1 MRVVTG
7 TDTGLLKVVDV
18 VKGEV
23 NITIGEQKK
32 GRGVRKIQ
40 WANPNNDSEVA
51 ALYDDGSIDFYWM
64 ATGQRRFS
72 VQSSLKNIQG
82 FHCETISDDTR
93 NIYVCDNEG
102 MLNIYHFPISK
113 YNIVQPSDDF
123 LRNLNSS
130 STENHGEGDEAHYSD
145 DESNNGQTKS
155 QLNPSLGYKVTEDV
169 QTHKIVIE
177 PQITELKLTGGDV
190 SVMVA
195 QRLDSKRLEV
205 AVAGN
210 NNLMK
215 IWDVETQ
222 KCVFKAKN
230 VPHDHLNMKQ
240 PIWDNGICYLGSGH
254 GSEDERNQQLGEHSF
269 GNLICTRTA
278 YHQVR
283 YFDRRAQE
291 RPIHQYTFEDHN
303 FTAMAPSSQNIWEV
317 VVGTAIGKMF
327 KYNFTERSNKKIH
340 VYRKIAG
347 SVRDIKFHPNKK
359 LICCVSADRYL
370 RVYEQ
375 ETRELLHS
383 TYLMQRLNCLLLTN
397 DRYVSKDDNDDE
409 GAGSDDEESMFGMN
423 MKQVRYEQDHVLDDD
438 DDEETTRVP
447 EAKKQPSKSHET
459 NLASKKRKQI
469 TTSETNDDD
478 SGAVGKKASN
488 NKKHVDKLQELK
500 NRIKKS
506 KLK

>member
-51 ALYDDGSIDFYWM
+51 ALYDDGSIDFYWVN
-64 ATGQRRFS
+64 TGQRRFS

-82 FHCETISDDTR
+82 FHCETISNDTR

-123 LRNLNSS
+123 LVSLRESVGSDKNKHHDGSS
-130 STENHGEGDEAHYSD
+130 LSD
-145 DESNNGQTKS
+145 DDDENNQTSKS
-155 QLNPSLGYKVTEDV
+155 QQQLNPSLGYKVTEDV

-177 PQITELKLTGGDV
+177 PQVTELKLTGGDV

-230 VPHDHLNMKQ
+230 VPHDHLNLKQ
-240 PIWDNGICYLGSGH
+240 PIWDSGICYLGSCH

-303 FTAMAPSSQNIWEV
+303 FTAMTPSSQNIWEV

-327 KYNFTERSNKKIH
+327 KYNFTERRNKKIH
-340 VYRKIAG
+340 IYQKDCRK
-347 SVRDIKFHPNKK
+347 
-359 LICCVSADRYL
+359 C
-370 RVYEQ
+370 
-375 ETRELLHS
+375 
-383 TYLMQRLNCLLLTN
+383 
-397 DRYVSKDDNDDE
+397 E
-409 GAGSDDEESMFGMN
+409 G
-423 MKQVRYEQDHVLDDD
+423 Y
-438 DDEETTRVP
+438 
-447 EAKKQPSKSHET
+447 
-459 NLASKKRKQI
+459 
-469 TTSETNDDD
+469 
-478 SGAVGKKASN
+478 
-488 NKKHVDKLQELK
+488 
-500 NRIKKS
+500 
-506 KLK
+506 